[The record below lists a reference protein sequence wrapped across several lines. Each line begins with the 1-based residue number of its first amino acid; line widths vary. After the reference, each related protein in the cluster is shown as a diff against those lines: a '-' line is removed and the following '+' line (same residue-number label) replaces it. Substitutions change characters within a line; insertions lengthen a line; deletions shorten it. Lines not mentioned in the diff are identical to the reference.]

1 MCGKELFAVRP
12 QSDKAGAL
20 PAPSRIV
27 LRKVISQKMS
37 VYQRDH
43 SDRRR
48 ERFAWRLTQS
58 AVDEEN
64 VTAVARSAISDGA
77 CNWWNSSL
85 RVSPPI
91 WASATE
97 TRFTRP
103 NRRACSLARLLRE
116 TSPWP
121 CQYFSTFAFTFYAE
135 RRYKLKSKPFLISP
149 VFINVFWYTEYE
161 GKRSPSSLLQTL
173 RQGLLLNLVPRALSL
188 AMRGKRGRR
197 EGGGENTTD

>member
-1 MCGKELFAVRP
+1 MCGKEPFAVRP

-64 VTAVARSAISDGA
+64 VTAVARSAIVMVRVTGEVVA
-77 CNWWNSSL
+77 CEQALLFGQARL
-85 RVSPPI
+85 RLV
-91 WASATE
+91 
-97 TRFTRP
+97 
-103 NRRACSLARLLRE
+103 SLAQIGELARWLGFYGKLHHGHGHTFLLLRLL
-116 TSPWP
+116 
-121 CQYFSTFAFTFYAE
+121 FTMNA
-135 RRYKLKSKPFLISP
+135 
-149 VFINVFWYTEYE
+149 V
-161 GKRSPSSLLQTL
+161 SS
-173 RQGLLLNLVPRALSL
+173 
-188 AMRGKRGRR
+188 
-197 EGGGENTTD
+197 